1 MSKKLNPPAPMS
13 ILPVYLFGTE
23 VLKKNAKV
31 VESLDDSLVK
41 LIYDM
46 FETMHKANG
55 IGLAATQVG
64 DLRRVVTVDVSDVSE
79 SEPNA
84 EGEMEDVMH
93 PTSAG
98 LPRTLAMINPKI
110 LDDEGS
116 WTMGEGCLSIPG
128 VRGEVTRPEKVRVR
142 YRDADFQEQEIL
154 ADGLLARV
162 IQHEMDH
169 LDGILFVD
177 HMKKAS
183 RSLLLG
189 KLRRIRKGE
198 IETDYPVVTAAEDS

>member
-1 MSKKLNPPAPMS
+1 MSV
-13 ILPVYLFGTE
+13 LPVYLFGTD
-23 VLKKNAKV
+23 VLKKKAKV
-31 VESLDDSLVK
+31 VDSLDDSMVK

-64 DLRRVVTVDVSDVSE
+64 DLRRVITIDISDV

-84 EGEMEDVMH
+84 EGEVEDEMH
-93 PTSAG
+93 PTSPG
-98 LPRTLAMINPKI
+98 LPRTLALINPKI
-110 LDDEGS
+110 LGEEGS
-116 WTMGEGCLSIPG
+116 WIMEEGCLSIPG
-128 VRGEVTRPEKVRVR
+128 VRGEVDRPEKVRIR
-142 YRDADFQEQEIL
+142 YRDADFQEREIL

-162 IQHEMDH
+162 VQHEMDH

-177 HMKKAS
+177 HMKRAK
-183 RSLLLG
+183 RSMLLG

-198 IETDYPVVTAAEDS
+198 IETDYPVVADVEE

>member
-1 MSKKLNPPAPMS
+1 MSV
-13 ILPVYLFGTE
+13 LPVYLFGTD
-23 VLKKNAKV
+23 VLKKKAKV
-31 VESLDDSLVK
+31 VDSLDDSMVK

-64 DLRRVVTVDVSDVSE
+64 DLRRVITIDISDV

-84 EGEMEDVMH
+84 EGEVEDEMH
-93 PTSAG
+93 PTSPG
-98 LPRTLAMINPKI
+98 LPRTLALINPKI
-110 LDDEGS
+110 LGEEGS
-116 WTMGEGCLSIPG
+116 WIMEEGCLSIPG
-128 VRGEVTRPEKVRVR
+128 VRGEVDRPEKVRIR

-162 IQHEMDH
+162 VQHEMDH

-177 HMKKAS
+177 HMKRAK
-183 RSLLLG
+183 RSMLLG
-189 KLRRIRKGE
+189 KLRKIRKGE
-198 IETDYPVVTAAEDS
+198 IETDYPVVTAVEE

>member
-1 MSKKLNPPAPMS
+1 MA
-13 ILPVYLFGTE
+13 ILPVYLFGTA
-23 VLKKNAKV
+23 VLKKKAKA
-31 VESLDDSLVK
+31 VETLDDSLVK

-64 DLRRVVTVDVSDVSE
+64 DLRRVITVDISDV

-84 EGEMEDVMH
+84 EGEVEDAMH
-93 PTSAG
+93 PTSPN

-110 LDDEGS
+110 LDEVGS
-116 WTMGEGCLSIPG
+116 WTMEEGCLSIPG
-128 VRGEVTRPEKVRVR
+128 VRGEVERPEKVRIA
-142 YRDADFQEQEIL
+142 YRDAEFKEQEIL

-177 HMKKAS
+177 HMKKTK
-183 RSLLLG
+183 RSMLLG
-189 KLRRIRKGE
+189 KLRKIRKGE
-198 IETDYPVVTAAEDS
+198 IETDYPVVLAAEG